1 MIGGVEKPILP
12 PFYKKEEV
20 MSVELIAILLSSP
33 VIIGVIQG
41 VFQMLSN
48 KKSLEEIRKSL
59 DNYKV
64 EQAIQ
69 DLRQKNWRILESGS
83 TRKYSNQEW
92 HMLYN
97 NLTRLIPFDS
107 FSDELKEEIRE
118 VKRILR
124 GEKND

>member
-1 MIGGVEKPILP
+1 
-12 PFYKKEEV
+12 